1 MAKKQ
6 KTQQEDEDLVM
17 TIASDEELSNAE
29 ESSDS
34 ENSEDEAA
42 TQQQQE
48 QVNEDFEFDEG
59 GAFHSS
65 GGSSWDFSAAISRI
79 EKMESGIPTATK
91 RTSIQ
96 AKIDKRRKEKEDEKK
111 SKKKKVKKEKK
122 QEESD
127 SEEDSVDEK
136 GEEASEAEDE
146 NSDDEKEESDS
157 ESESSKDGNEQVD
170 EEEDVVVE
178 EERLQSAL
186 KDSKKDQ
193 QTREGLVDEME
204 KKKAAEFFEADPF
217 AAQEFAKTKFETFA
231 DLKLSRPI
239 MRAISHIGFEKPTPI
254 QLRAIPIALTGKDI
268 CASAQTGSGKTAA
281 FLLPILERLQF
292 RSRRV
297 QSTRV
302 MIICPVRE
310 LATQCQS
317 MLEQLARFTDI
328 TCSLAVGG
336 LPLKAQEAELRN
348 RPDVVVCTPGRMIDH
363 LRNSKSVHMDDLE
376 ILVLD
381 EADRLLELGFTEE
394 VLELV
399 RMCPV
404 QRQTML
410 FSATMTSK
418 VDQLIDLSMKRPVRI
433 STDPLFDMAKHL
445 VQEFVRIR
453 PNREDD
459 REAILLA
466 LCTRTFRSNTIVFM
480 ETKSHAHRMMIIF
493 GLAGIKAAELHGNL
507 QQRDRLEALQK
518 FRDGTVDILLCTDI
532 AARGI
537 DVRGVHAVINYE
549 MPKDIT
555 TYVHRVGRTARAG
568 RNGRAVTLTSE
579 SRRLVM
585 KQVSRHCQ
593 GFVKSRAVPDP
604 VIAQWKAR
612 IESMQEDVKL
622 VMHEETLEKR
632 MREAEKEATRATN
645 LLKHRDEINARP
657 ARTWFMSEKEKK
669 NVNERADE
677 DRRAKEEAAKEEAQS
692 ADPMS
697 RAKKLKLMSHKKRRL
712 FEIREREE
720 RMLADAA
727 QDEEEDTGKKGK
739 KGPVF
744 TSMHVAG
751 AAKHA
756 KKAQQE
762 TTRSR
767 EEESIAEM
775 HERKRLKREKAR
787 ATRSSHGSGA
797 FDVDMT
803 SDGAPAPKPRKQ
815 RDANAGN
822 NPFEFKEKI
831 TDYKKHAK
839 KGSSSFKSKAKY
851 KRRK

>member
-29 ESSDS
+29 DSSDS

-48 QVNEDFEFDEG
+48 QINEDFEFDEG

-65 GGSSWDFSAAISRI
+65 GGSSWDFTAAISRI

-96 AKIDKRRKEKEDEKK
+96 AKIDKRRKEKEDEKN

-157 ESESSKDGNEQVD
+157 SESSKDGNEQVD

-204 KKKAAEFFEADPF
+204 KKKAAEFFETDPF

-604 VIAQWKAR
+604 VVAQWKAR
-612 IESMQEDVKL
+612 IESMQEDVNL